1 MQRRAL
7 LASLTTL
14 LAATCCLP
22 AQAQVARRF
31 TANTLR
37 GEFVVLN
44 FPDVKLNGQTLRMAP
59 GGRIFSDTNLLQ
71 QPGSLVGTRYLVNYR
86 REESSGLV
94 MDVWILN
101 PAEAANKFWPRTP
114 QEAAHLKFDWE
125 SQTWS
130 RP

>member
-1 MQRRAL
+1 MHRRAL
-7 LASLTTL
+7 LAFVTLLTTTTCSLT
-14 LAATCCLP
+14 

-31 TANTLR
+31 TANVLR
-37 GEFVVLN
+37 GEFVMLA
-44 FPDVKLNGQTLRMAP
+44 FPDVKLNGQPARLAP
-59 GGRIFSDTNLLQ
+59 GARIFGDTNLLQ
-71 QPGSLVGTRYLVNYR
+71 QPGSLIGTRYLVNYR

-101 PAEAANKFWPRTP
+101 PAEAANKAWPHTP
-114 QEAAHLKFDWE
+114 QEAAALKFDWE